1 MYRTV
6 VKSYITFFMVFS
18 VSVVWSQTLPN
29 TLRQKSIAIIG
40 DTIAIDSLSI
50 VPGTLEI
57 YTDAGVLLS
66 EKHMMIDYAKA
77 KIILKKDTQE
87 ISNQT
92 LHLKYRV
99 IPIDLSQTYKHKDTL
114 LIISNLKSKQ
124 KNIES
129 SSESELGFADD
140 DKLDKNGSISRGLA
154 FGNQRDLIS
163 LSNLNL
169 QLSGKLNDEVSILA
183 AISDN
188 NLPIQPEGN
197 TQQIQEFDKIFIQM
211 YTAKSGI
218 KLGDIELNKPPG
230 YYMEIKKQTRGLQ
243 MYSGFDLGKSNKFS
257 LKSELS
263 AGLAKG
269 KYAKLKIQG
278 IEGNQGPYRL
288 FGVNNETYIVILSGS
303 EKVFMDGKLL
313 TRGEKFDYVIDYNSA
328 EIIFTSNMPI
338 SKDSRITA
346 EFEYAQQ
353 IYPRLQAFQTNYL
366 QGKNASFWF
375 NLYTEKDNKND
386 PLSEN
391 YNDETKTFLASIGDS
406 INKAIAPNI
415 RQVEY
420 ENDKILYQLID
431 TIVGG
436 QFYDTVYQY
445 ATNPDLAIY
454 QLGFLYVGE
463 NKGNY
468 NTTLNNANG
477 KVYEWIAPVN
487 GIKLGAYEPI
497 AIFITPKKSSM
508 GNIGGIFKT
517 GKSTMSGFEVAF
529 SNIDVNTYSSTDNGD
544 DKGFAFKFNMEQGI
558 LNRDTNNVQ
567 LKLFASYQ
575 MADKKFKPIENFYD
589 VEFERDWN
597 LPTQI
602 SSWQEQRLTGGLLFL
617 KKDLGFITFS
627 GNYMLRAN
635 EYAGK
640 KALFGTKLKFKGF
653 QIESNAS
660 SLNTSDI
667 SNESN
672 FIRHKIILT
681 KHLHFLTI
689 GVSEES
695 EQNTQYLI
703 QTDSLLPSSFKFNE
717 YAFFVSEPDSSVNQY
732 FASYKYRQDYL
743 PLSNTLQ
750 SQSMAHTMQAGVNL
764 VKSKVVKIKNLIT
777 YRNLEYIDST
787 NLDRKAEVLLSGRQ
801 EISLQLAKSAIN
813 YSFFYETG
821 SGVEIKKEYV
831 YVEVQKGQGQFTW
844 IDYNANNIKE
854 LDEFELAKFVDQ
866 ADHIRLFIPG
876 KEYLR
881 AYTTQ
886 MNHSLL
892 VQPDRVWAK
901 KSGIRNFLSLFSD
914 QFAFRIMQKSDQPNF
929 IPDFKDNPD
938 LISRIWMVRN
948 NFSLKSKNRKGQVDY
963 LFENSINKSLLVN
976 GTDNRGVLNHSLRFR
991 WKMMDLITLFNTSLL
1006 GEQSLTSE
1014 YFSWKNYLIK
1024 NKSNEVSIQ
1033 LQPSESFYSILNYR
1047 FSLKNNQIGV
1057 ESSRLNEIKLN
1068 VNQVLSTKINILA
1081 DLSFVQ
1087 VNYNAEAST
1096 SVAYEMLEGLKVGMN
1111 FIWSISYNHKL
1122 SKVFYLSL
1130 GYNGRSSELN
1140 PTIHNGSVQLK
1151 ANF

>member
-1 MYRTV
+1 MCLLA
-6 VKSYITFFMVFS
+6 SA
-18 VSVVWSQTLPN
+18 VWSQTLPN
-29 TLRQKSIAIIG
+29 TLRQKSIAIVG

-57 YTDAGVLLS
+57 YTDSGVRLS
-66 EKHMMIDYAKA
+66 EEHMIIDYSKA
-77 KIILKKDTQE
+77 EIIFNKNNRE

-92 LHLKYRV
+92 LHIKYRI
-99 IPIDLSQTYKHKDTL
+99 IPIDLSHTYRHKDTL
-114 LIISNLKSKQ
+114 LIIGNFSFKKQ
-124 KNIES
+124 NIES
-129 SSESELGFADD
+129 NSVEEQGFTDD

-211 YTAKSGI
+211 FTAKSGI
-218 KLGDIELNKPPG
+218 KLGDIELNKPSG
-230 YYMEIKKQTRGLQ
+230 YFMELKKQTRGLQ
-243 MYSGFDLGKSNKFS
+243 MYSAFNLGKLNKFS

-288 FGVNNETYIVILSGS
+288 FGANNETYIIILSGS
-303 EKVFMDGKLL
+303 EKVFIDGKLL

-328 EIIFTSNMPI
+328 EIVFTSNLPI
-338 SKDSRITA
+338 SKDSRITV

-366 QGKNASFWF
+366 QGKNATFWF
-375 NLYTEKDNKND
+375 NFYTEKDNKND

-406 INKAIAPNI
+406 INLAIAPNI
-415 RQVEY
+415 RQVEF
-420 ENDKILYQLID
+420 ESDKILYELKD

-436 QFYDTVYQY
+436 QLYDSVYQY
-445 ATNPDLAIY
+445 STNPTLTNY
-454 QLGFLYVGE
+454 QLGFSYVGE

-468 NTTLNNANG
+468 KTKLNNANG
-477 KVYEWIAPVN
+477 KVYEWSAPVN
-487 GIKLGAYEPI
+487 GIKQGTYEPI

-508 GNIGGIFKT
+508 GNIGGVFKT
-517 GKSTMSGFEVAF
+517 GQSNISGFEFAF
-529 SNIDVNTYSSTDNGD
+529 SNLDVNTYSSKDNGD
-544 DKGFAFKFNMEQGI
+544 DKGFAFRFNMEQGI

-567 LKLFASYQ
+567 LKIFANYQ
-575 MADKKFKPIENFYD
+575 MADKKFKPIENFYE

-597 LPTQI
+597 LPVQI
-602 SSWQEQRLTGGLLFL
+602 SSWQEQRLTGGFLFL
-617 KKDLGFITFS
+617 KKDLGFVTFS
-627 GNYMLRAN
+627 GNYMLRTN
-635 EYAGK
+635 QYAGK
-640 KALFGTKLKFKGF
+640 KALFDSKLKFKGF
-653 QIESNAS
+653 QIESHAS
-660 SLNTSDI
+660 YLNTNDI
-667 SNESN
+667 SNESK
-672 FIRHKIILT
+672 FIRHKVILS
-681 KHLHFLTI
+681 KHMDFLTI

-695 EQNTQYLI
+695 EQNSRYLI
-703 QTDSLLPSSFKFNE
+703 QTDSLLQSSFKFSE
-717 YAFFVSEPDSSVNQY
+717 YAVFISEPDSSVNQY
-732 FASYKYRQDYL
+732 FASYKYRHDYL

-750 SQSMAHTMQAGVNL
+750 SQSRAHTMQAGVNL
-764 VKSKVVKIKNLIT
+764 IKNKVIKIKNLIT
-777 YRNLEYIDST
+777 YRNLEYIDSSD
-787 NLDRKAEVLLSGRQ
+787 LVRKTEEILSGRQ
-801 EISLQLAKSAIN
+801 EINVQLAKSAIN

-821 SGVEIKKEYV
+821 SGIEIKKEYI

-844 IDYNANNIKE
+844 IDYNLNNIKE

-876 KEYLR
+876 KEYVR

-892 VQPDRVWAK
+892 IQPDRIWAK
-901 KSGIRNFLSLFSD
+901 KTGIRSFLSLFSD
-914 QFAFRIMQKSDQPNF
+914 QFAFRIMQKSDRPNF
-929 IPDFKDNPD
+929 IPDLKDNLY
-938 LISRIWMVRN
+938 LISQIWMVRN
-948 NFSLKSKNRKGQVDY
+948 NFSVKSKNRKGQVDY

-976 GTDNRGVLNHSLRFR
+976 GTDNRSVLNHSVRLR
-991 WKMMDLITLFNTSLL
+991 WKMIDLITLFNTSLL
-1006 GEQSLTSE
+1006 AEQSFNSE

-1024 NKSNEVSIQ
+1024 NKSNEVGVQ

-1047 FSLKNNQIGV
+1047 FSLKNNHIGF
-1057 ESSRLNEIKLN
+1057 ESSRLDEIKLN

-1096 SVAYEMLEGLKVGMN
+1096 SVAYEMLEGLKVGKN
-1111 FIWSISYNHKL
+1111 LIWSISYNHKL